1 MTNFVLKLA
10 VNRCLSNFNYQDN
23 GVSLISKKIFIAPSA
38 IYIFV
43 ETATKTT
50 KQHVKTNKQNLTDNM
65 QLIICLFFFCFFSI
79 QDFSQEHSQIT
90 RLTSRR
96 VRFFNSS
103 LPLQPASTTLR
114 HLPDNYCREL
124 TTANC
129 QHMDSNKEPLVSER
143 KSLTGNT

>member
-1 MTNFVLKLA
+1 MTNFVLKIA

-65 QLIICLFFFCFFSI
+65 QLIICLFFLFFFYLGFCSGTFTNHKT
-79 QDFSQEHSQIT
+79 DEQESAI
-90 RLTSRR
+90 
-96 VRFFNSS
+96 F
-103 LPLQPASTTLR
+103 
-114 HLPDNYCREL
+114 
-124 TTANC
+124 
-129 QHMDSNKEPLVSER
+129 
-143 KSLTGNT
+143 

>member
-1 MTNFVLKLA
+1 MTNFVLKIA

-65 QLIICLFFFCFFSI
+65 QLIICLFFLFFFYLGFFSGTFTNHKT
-79 QDFSQEHSQIT
+79 DEQEGAI
-90 RLTSRR
+90 
-96 VRFFNSS
+96 F
-103 LPLQPASTTLR
+103 
-114 HLPDNYCREL
+114 
-124 TTANC
+124 
-129 QHMDSNKEPLVSER
+129 
-143 KSLTGNT
+143 